1 MQEFNNNENVFNEN
15 FTNNTFQEDLNAR
28 EFGRDITNGFNRKSL
43 DQSKF
48 LKQSNIGNFDKY
60 ENRNTLNN
68 NKDNLI
74 REKRTQTMSFNN
86 FKLAPRQS
94 FQNVQTFGINNIK
107 KQVKKVS
114 CNLPEQ
120 NKNNVMNIENDINL
134 CETVSI
140 DLQNGIPLQ
149 NMGGDIMMTEPN
161 HTHNSYSLNSTS
173 FINKTQDNPLLI
185 NFNKINLNDTSN
197 TYYGN
202 QYNHELEK
210 KKSHEVWEYCDE
222 IFLHLKDVELS
233 HPEYYPFPGYMK
245 NQFDIN
251 EKMRAILYDWLV
263 DVHLKF
269 KLLPETLFLAFNL
282 IDRYLN
288 KKSIHR
294 TKLQLLGVTSMLI
307 ACKYEEIYAPEVKDF
322 VYITDKAYTA
332 DEVKAMESDILITLE
347 FNVTMPSSYR
357 FLEFFNFYIKYD
369 NLVMNFTFFLL
380 ELSIVEYKM
389 LKYKASLIA
398 AAVLYVSTKLLHKE
412 NIVYNPNIETNLQR
426 LYDLSGFMEEE
437 IKECAKEVCMIYD
450 NSDKSGLAAIKKK
463 FSLPKFEEVSKI
475 KFGK

>member
-1 MQEFNNNENVFNEN
+1 
-15 FTNNTFQEDLNAR
+15 
-28 EFGRDITNGFNRKSL
+28 
-43 DQSKF
+43 
-48 LKQSNIGNFDKY
+48 
-60 ENRNTLNN
+60 
-68 NKDNLI
+68 
-74 REKRTQTMSFNN
+74 
-86 FKLAPRQS
+86 
-94 FQNVQTFGINNIK
+94 
-107 KQVKKVS
+107 
-114 CNLPEQ
+114 
-120 NKNNVMNIENDINL
+120 
-134 CETVSI
+134 
-140 DLQNGIPLQ
+140 
-149 NMGGDIMMTEPN
+149 
-161 HTHNSYSLNSTS
+161 
-173 FINKTQDNPLLI
+173 
-185 NFNKINLNDTSN
+185 
-197 TYYGN
+197 
-202 QYNHELEK
+202 
-210 KKSHEVWEYCDE
+210 
-222 IFLHLKDVELS
+222 
-233 HPEYYPFPGYMK
+233 MK

-332 DEVKAMESDILITLE
+332 DEVKAMESDVLITLE
-347 FNVTMPSSYR
+347 FNVTMPSSFR

-389 LKYKASLIA
+389 LKYKSSLIA

-412 NIVYNPNIETNLQR
+412 NIVYNANIDSNLQR